1 MYYTNDMPISNLTN
15 PVKFLAALILFT
27 GSSTAVFAAQST
39 PLPSHAA
46 VGPIEAVT
54 DFTSTADLTRQGT
67 LDVHE
72 HITYDFGPAAPHTI
86 SHRILTGYTDDQG
99 NLLQSK
105 FVLLSSTQNDQP
117 LTLQP
122 DINGT
127 VANINLPPG
136 NGSGPRR
143 YSLHY
148 TLSPA
153 VLAGPNADV
162 FKYSVTGLGWAVPV
176 NQASVVLNTP
186 RLTPQSL
193 TCYTGAGGSTT
204 SSCRVTENGSTS
216 SVVTDAVLAPGESLS
231 LYTGF
236 PRHSFTDYYNSWNV
250 LSLWPFAL
258 GAIAIIGLLITI
270 PLLLRRRHRHPD
282 VPDPN

>member
-1 MYYTNDMPISNLTN
+1 MLNLYLKN
-15 PVKFLAALILFT
+15 HLKFLSVLALTLCIN
-27 GSSTAVFAAQST
+27 TASFAAEPT
-39 PLPSHAA
+39 PLPSPSAA
-46 VGPIEAVT
+46 PGATEAVT
-54 DFTSTADLTRQGT
+54 DFTSTAELTHQGT

-72 HITYDFGPAAPHTI
+72 HITYDFGPADPHTI
-86 SHRILTGYTDDQG
+86 NHRILIGYSDDQG

-117 LTLQP
+117 LALHP

-136 NGSGPRR
+136 SSSGPRR

-153 VLAGPNADV
+153 VLAGPDADV
-162 FKYSVTGLGWAVPV
+162 FKYSVTGLGWTVPI
-176 NQASVVLNTP
+176 NQVSIVLTTP
-186 RLTPQSL
+186 GLTPQTL

-204 SSCRVTENGSTS
+204 SSCRVSEHGSTS
-216 SVVTDAVLAPGESLS
+216 SIVTDAVLTPGESLS

-236 PRHSFTDYYNSWNV
+236 PMHSFTDYYNSWNV
-250 LSLWPFAL
+250 QSLWPFLVA
-258 GAIAIIGLLITI
+258 AIAIIAMLIAI
-270 PLLLRRRHRHPD
+270 PLLLRRRKHQTDIPD
-282 VPDPN
+282 SEPEK